1 MKKPIAILGAGNV
14 GTALALLLAKHKRPI
29 KLWCIEPDVE
39 KEITTKHLNTKYL
52 SGHNLPRNIVAL
64 SSIADVLFQAE
75 IVIIAVPSFAVRET
89 MQLIKPYLTREMII
103 GCITKGI
110 DEETLLP
117 LASLVSSLV
126 PKVMQKRV
134 VALAGPAVAHELAEK
149 KPSAFI
155 LAGLSKSCVST
166 LAHLLEDKTVK
177 AATTSD
183 LLGTGYAMS
192 LKNCYAIAL
201 GMCDGLKYP
210 MNTKALVLSLALEE
224 MGHILQ
230 KAGAHLDTAIS
241 LAGLGDL
248 IVTGMSPHGRNRTY
262 GEKLVGSDSK
272 DPKVLGLITVEGI
285 SATAQAIRLVR
296 SLKIHTPL
304 LDTVHACLQAKK
316 QFEKPFIRYLETLRL
331 S

>member
-14 GTALALLLAKHKRPI
+14 GTALALILARHKRPI
-29 KLWCIEPDVE
+29 KLWCIEPEVE

-52 SGHNLPRNIVAL
+52 SGHSLPRNIVAY
-64 SSIADVLFQAE
+64 SSIEEVIRQAE

-89 MQLIKPYLTREMII
+89 VMLMTPYLNKHTII

-117 LASLVSSLV
+117 LASLVSTLV
-126 PKVMQKRV
+126 PKKFKNRV
-134 VALAGPAVAHELAEK
+134 IALAGPAVAHELAEH

-155 LAGLSKSCVST
+155 LAGPSHTCVST
-166 LAHLLEDKTVK
+166 MASLLEDKTVK

-183 LLGTGYAMS
+183 LLGTGYAMG

-210 MNTKALVLSLALEE
+210 MNTKALILSLAVEE
-224 MGHILQ
+224 MGLIL
-230 KAGAHLDTAIS
+230 KKTGAHLDTAIS

-262 GEKLVGSDSK
+262 GEKLVGNASK
-272 DPKVLGLITVEGI
+272 DPKVLGFMTVEGI
-285 SATAQAIRLVR
+285 AATTQAIRLVR
-296 SLKIHTPL
+296 SLKMHTPL
-304 LDTVHACLQAKK
+304 LNTIHSCLQAKK